1 MEDQG
6 RSLRSLAIGMA
17 TQFGEMAAELAVLN
31 RFEPMPKRRDTKK
44 KPKRDR
50 SKIKAARKQKAHK

>member
-1 MEDQG
+1 MDDHG
-6 RSLRSLAIGMA
+6 RNLRSLAIGMA
-17 TQFGEMAAELAVLN
+17 TQFGQMAAEITMMN
-31 RFEPMPKRRDTKK
+31 RFEPISKRGDTKK

>member
-1 MEDQG
+1 
-6 RSLRSLAIGMA
+6 MA
-17 TQFGEMAAELAVLN
+17 TQFGEMAAELAVMN
-31 RFEPMPKRRDTKK
+31 HFEPMPKRRDTKK